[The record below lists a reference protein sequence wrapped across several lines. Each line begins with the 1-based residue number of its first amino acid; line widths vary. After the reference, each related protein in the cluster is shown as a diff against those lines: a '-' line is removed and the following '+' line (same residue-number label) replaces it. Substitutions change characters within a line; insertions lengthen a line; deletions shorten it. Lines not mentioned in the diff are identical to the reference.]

1 MIIDIIVLS
10 ARVLKC
16 LLTSFMVLSLSH
28 KRDAFLELHHRLEGF
43 VSSKKF
49 YEQQALVVI
58 YSTPVFDKTTLV
70 CLSRGPRL

>member
-1 MIIDIIVLS
+1 VITDINVLS

-43 VSSKKF
+43 VSSKKIMNNKH
-49 YEQQALVVI
+49 LW
-58 YSTPVFDKTTLV
+58 
-70 CLSRGPRL
+70 